1 MNSDMTSW
9 KTMNL
14 GFQKMFS
21 YQLFYKLELSFKI
34 MASIMIIMNDYDSHK
49 VREFLKTYELSGT
62 KNV

>member
-1 MNSDMTSW
+1 
-9 KTMNL
+9 MNL
-14 GFQKMFS
+14 GFQEMFS
-21 YQLFYKLELSFKI
+21 YQLFYKLELRLSFKI

>member
-1 MNSDMTSW
+1 
-9 KTMNL
+9 MNL